1 MRRKIHI
8 IDGDTVTSE
17 PMDELETPAE
27 TAETDASAVETP
39 ELEVSQETEPIQ
51 DLDAEAM
58 QAQLE
63 ELGKQIEQE
72 RKSAEEARNQYL
84 RTLADFQNF
93 RRRSEEQKGESGQ
106 FANRELILGLLPIID
121 NFERALAAAEKS
133 QSYES
138 LVGGVGLTLR
148 QILDY
153 LKKNGVDPIDA
164 VGKEFDPNFHEAV
177 MRVDDGEHPE
187 NTVVDELQRGYT
199 MHARV
204 LRPSMV
210 KVARSE

>member
-1 MRRKIHI
+1 
-8 IDGDTVTSE
+8 
-17 PMDELETPAE
+17 MDELETPAE

-93 RRRSEEQKGESGQ
+93 RRRSEEQKGEIGQ